1 MLETIF
7 GIDTSKWNK
16 ASKYRI
22 RRAVVFT
29 ALAVA
34 FIYVSYQIG
43 ANLWWTAEGY
53 CWGDY
58 FECNGR

>member
-1 MLETIF
+1 MLSYLF
-7 GIDTSKWNK
+7 DIDTTKWNK
-16 ASKYRI
+16 APKYRV

-43 ANLWWTAEGY
+43 ANLYWTSSGY

-58 FECNGR
+58 FECVGR